1 MAKRHHKELLQFL
14 EANGYRY
21 LRTNNKG
28 YDVYRNDASV
38 RHTLVSVTA
47 SISDAAAGHIRE
59 NISKELGIPVKQAA
73 RKRSGKAVKQ
83 QQQVERQRE
92 AERVQREKDELATVR
107 TRLVDER
114 HEREDELAKLRA
126 KRAELIDNARI
137 ERERRDRQL
146 GGLAAY
152 LTNEEV
158 ASIEEHIARKERELV
173 AWQAELVG
181 AKLTT
186 NQYRHHA

>member
-1 MAKRHHKELLQFL
+1 MAKRHHKELVQFL

-21 LRTNNKG
+21 LRTNAKG
-28 YDVYRNDASV
+28 YDVYRNDNSE
-38 RHTLVSVTA
+38 RHTLVSVNG
-47 SISDAAAGHIRE
+47 SITDAAAGHMRE

-73 RKRSGKAVKQ
+73 RKRSGQAVKQ
-83 QQQVERQRE
+83 QQQTDRERE
-92 AERVQREKDELATVR
+92 ADRVQREKDELAVVR
-107 TRLVDER
+107 ARKEHELDLLRQER
-114 HEREDELAKLRA
+114 Q
-126 KRAELIDNARI
+126 ELIEQARI
-137 ERERRDRQL
+137 EREKRDRQL
-146 GGLAAY
+146 GGVAKY

-173 AWQAELVG
+173 AWQTELVG